1 MIIRYKKNYFRSK
14 LILGIGF
21 PVLGLA
27 AFLLD
32 DNPSIFF
39 YGYFFIG
46 FLSLGTFLFEWK
58 KQYLKIESG
67 VLTKN
72 SLFPK
77 KINLSDIIQ
86 IKKFAGDLTLFT
98 ATDKLVINIDW
109 VDKDSFKELELLLQ
123 NSALKK
129 QV

>member
-1 MIIRYKKNYFRSK
+1 
-14 LILGIGF
+14 
-21 PVLGLA
+21 
-27 AFLLD
+27 
-32 DNPSIFF
+32 
-39 YGYFFIG
+39 
-46 FLSLGTFLFEWK
+46 LFKWK